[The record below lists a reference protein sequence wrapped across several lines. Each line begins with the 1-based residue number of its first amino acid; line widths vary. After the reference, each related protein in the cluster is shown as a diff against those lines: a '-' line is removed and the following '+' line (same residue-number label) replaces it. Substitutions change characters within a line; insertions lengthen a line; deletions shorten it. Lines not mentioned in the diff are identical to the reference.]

1 MKITISGS
9 SGFIGQNLIR
19 FLSEKHYKTNIL
31 VRDKK
36 KTWDPDNHYLDDS
49 LIYNSDVIVNLNGN
63 KIIGTFPRKKIT
75 ELKNS
80 RINPTKTLI
89 NTISKCKNPPKLLI
103 SASAC
108 GFYGNRPNE
117 ILSENSPKGKGILP
131 DLVNDWES
139 IQSLENTRIVF
150 LRLGTIISPGSPMI
164 RNMKRF
170 SRIIGINKIGPSIN
184 FFPWISLF
192 DTLRAINHI
201 IKNENLSGPINLTS
215 EKTSNMKNV
224 LNDINLFI
232 KPVMKFP
239 IHKNIISLAFGEI
252 GKEIFLN
259 DQNVIPSKLEKS
271 NFTWKKATIYESLT

>member
-19 FLSEKHYKTNIL
+19 FLSEKNYKTNIL

>member
-36 KTWDPDNHYLDDS
+36 KTWDPDNYYLDDS

-63 KIIGTFPRKKIT
+63 KIIGTFPRNKIS

-89 NTISKCKNPPKLLI
+89 NTISKYKNPPKLLI

-131 DLVNDWES
+131 ELVNDWES

-170 SRIIGINKIGPSIN
+170 SRVIGINKIGPSIN

-232 KPVMKFP
+232 KPVLKFP
-239 IHKNIISLAFGEI
+239 VHKNIISLAFGEI
-252 GKEIFLN
+252 GKELFLN

>member
-131 DLVNDWES
+131 VLVNDWES

>member
-1 MKITISGS
+1 M
-9 SGFIGQNLIR
+9 
-19 FLSEKHYKTNIL
+19 
-31 VRDKK
+31 
-36 KTWDPDNHYLDDS
+36 DDS

-63 KIIGTFPRKKIT
+63 KIIGTFPRNKIS

-131 DLVNDWES
+131 ELVNDWES

-170 SRIIGINKIGPSIN
+170 SRVIGINKIGPSIN

-232 KPVMKFP
+232 KPVLKFP
-239 IHKNIISLAFGEI
+239 VHKNIISLAFGEI
-252 GKEIFLN
+252 GKELFLN
-259 DQNVIPSKLEKS
+259 DQNVIPSKLKKS
-271 NFTWKKATIYESLT
+271 NFTWRKATIYESLT

>member
-19 FLSEKHYKTNIL
+19 FLSEKNYKTNIL

-36 KTWDPDNHYLDDS
+36 KTWDPDNYYLDDS

-63 KIIGTFPRKKIT
+63 KIIGTFPRNKIS

-131 DLVNDWES
+131 ELVNDWES

-170 SRIIGINKIGPSIN
+170 SRVIGINKIGPSIN

-232 KPVMKFP
+232 KPVLKFP
-239 IHKNIISLAFGEI
+239 VHKNIISLAFGEI
-252 GKEIFLN
+252 GKELFLN
-259 DQNVIPSKLEKS
+259 DQNVIPSKLKKS
-271 NFTWKKATIYESLT
+271 NFTWRKATIYESLT

>member
-19 FLSEKHYKTNIL
+19 FLSEKNYKTNIL

-36 KTWDPDNHYLDDS
+36 KTWDPDNYYLDDS

-63 KIIGTFPRKKIT
+63 KIIGTFPRNKIS

>member
-19 FLSEKHYKTNIL
+19 FLSEKNYKTNIL

-36 KTWDPDNHYLDDS
+36 KTWDPDNYYLDDS

-63 KIIGTFPRKKIT
+63 KIIGTFPRNKIS

-150 LRLGTIISPGSPMI
+150 LRLGTIVSPGSPMI

-170 SRIIGINKIGPSIN
+170 SRVIGINKIGPSIN

-232 KPVMKFP
+232 KPVLKFP
-239 IHKNIISLAFGEI
+239 VHKNIISLAFGEI
-252 GKEIFLN
+252 GKELFLN

>member
-131 DLVNDWES
+131 DLVNEWES